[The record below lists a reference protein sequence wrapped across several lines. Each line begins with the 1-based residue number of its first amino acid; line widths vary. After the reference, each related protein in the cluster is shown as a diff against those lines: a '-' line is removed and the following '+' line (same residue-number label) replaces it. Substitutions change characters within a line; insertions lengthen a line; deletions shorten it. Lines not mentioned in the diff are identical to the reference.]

1 MFFKDAHSLK
11 WVGLLTLPILYFIP
25 FIHTYIDSLVIIMLT
40 ADFERL
46 KIFILSFGIWAP
58 AISIGLMMLQA
69 IIAPLPALVLV
80 LVNAWA
86 FGWFWGAFYSWLG
99 GLLGAALCFYIARW
113 YGRPAVEKLFGAQ
126 KVARVD
132 NFFRRYGKY
141 AVFIARLTPVLS
153 FDLIS
158 YAAGLTAI
166 STGAFLWATALGQLP
181 AVILY
186 SILGNNLSN
195 GVFHI
200 LWAIPIVLLLIMLGF
215 GARHWFRREN
225 VSNK

>member
-1 MFFKDAHSLK
+1 MFPMHAKSLK
-11 WVGLLTLPILYFIP
+11 WVGLLVLPILYFMP
-25 FIHTYIDSLVIIMLT
+25 PIHRYINSLVLIMLS
-40 ADFERL
+40 ADFESL
-46 KIFILSFGIWAP
+46 KVFILSFGIWSP

-80 LVNAWA
+80 LANAWA

-99 GLLGAALCFYIARW
+99 GILGAVLCFYIARW
-113 YGRPAVEKLFGAQ
+113 YGRPAVEKLFGAP

-132 NFFRRYGKY
+132 IFFRKYGKY
-141 AVFIARLTPVLS
+141 AVFIARLTPILS

-166 STGAFLWATALGQLP
+166 SLGAFLWATALGQLP

-186 SILGNNLSN
+186 SVLGNNLSQ
-195 GVFHI
+195 GVLHL
-200 LWAIPIVLLLIMLGF
+200 LWAIPIVMLLVLLGF
-215 GARHWFRREN
+215 GVRQWFGSEN
-225 VSNK
+225 ISNK